1 MSLSPLSYTI
11 LVLINIPCQVYSL
24 HNVLVSSII
33 RYALGFSSTPLAILL
48 VAWLYVPL
56 FSPQLSSTFVAMP
69 FVVLPHVLLMG
80 DQKRIDHRTRV
91 ITNENIKGPR
101 GVSQL
106 YTKQVG
112 TEEIIKYQRELKQKI
127 E

>member
-1 MSLSPLSYTI
+1 
-11 LVLINIPCQVYSL
+11 
-24 HNVLVSSII
+24 
-33 RYALGFSSTPLAILL
+33 
-48 VAWLYVPL
+48 
-56 FSPQLSSTFVAMP
+56 MP

-91 ITNENIKGPR
+91 MTNENIKGPR